1 MDNIN
6 KKINSWHKEIS
17 RAISSTGKKKSIS
30 GKTKSTCGDN
40 RLNMCFDEL
49 ELFDLFYMWQIIIGA
64 HKDTT
69 TCNLQLATHQFISG
83 AIMGNCWLLSSENF
97 EEE

>member
-1 MDNIN
+1 LNFSIQFSQVVVLIFVFFFIEQRLRLSIENYLMDNIN

-49 ELFDLFYMWQIIIGA
+49 ELFDLFLYVADNYWC
-64 HKDTT
+64 T
-69 TCNLQLATHQFISG
+69 
-83 AIMGNCWLLSSENF
+83 
-97 EEE
+97 